1 MTYEPEGPDI
11 IEFATSRKYL
21 GKDYLSVPQRATL
34 KAIYGLE
41 MTREE
46 RLAFLEMSDGR
57 EPRRG
62 GYTEI
67 ALIWGRRS
75 GKSDCMGIVATY
87 ESVRWGPEIHKYLT
101 AGQVA
106 TVILIAQDQK
116 GARIV
121 RGYIEGNLHTLEDRG
136 YEVLAKTQGQERA
149 ITGSLVRLRWPV
161 EIAIYTATKA
171 AVRGT
176 TGLCFI
182 GDEIA
187 HWKTDDGA
195 YNQDTEVMRAA
206 RPCFATLS
214 RIKPKR
220 MVISSPFEE
229 HGYLWD
235 EYKARHS
242 SKTLVL
248 KAPTETL
255 NPAIEREFYERE
267 EEKDRDAYVRE
278 FLAEFAGTG
287 GSNAFLSSDIIEQ
300 CIEVGRV
307 MNPPRSGV
315 DYVARIDAAFKTDI
329 FSLGIGHAERKT
341 DGVTAVVDLMK
352 HWTPGKHKALVP
364 EDVVREVVA
373 ELRPYGVDVVE
384 GDQYADVPLAHLFEK
399 HGIKLLVVP
408 ISVPESTDAYKN
420 LRAGLRGRQV
430 SLPDDPT
437 TIRHLKALV
446 KTQTA
451 RGHVHIAARKGRHS
465 HDDAA
470 TVVSRLVMKLLP
482 LCNAVDIAKLNE
494 GAMPNTGI
502 RKILDF
508 DPVHQVELDPFGGQS
523 IMEAVW

>member
-1 MTYEPEGPDI
+1 MIPQPEGPDI

-41 MTREE
+41 MEREE

-57 EPRRG
+57 EPRKG
-62 GYTEI
+62 GYSET

-75 GKSDCMGIVATY
+75 GKSDIASIVATY
-87 ESVRWGPEIHKYLT
+87 ESVRWGPEIHRYLN
-101 AGQVA
+101 AGGVA

-116 GARIV
+116 GAGIV
-121 RGYIEGNLHTLEDRG
+121 RGYIEANLHALEDRG
-136 YEVLAKTQGQERA
+136 YEVLAKTVGQARA
-149 ITGSLVRLRWPV
+149 ITGSVVRLRWPI

-171 AVRGT
+171 GVRGT
-176 TGLCFI
+176 TGLCLV

-220 MVISSPFEE
+220 LVISSPFEE
-229 HGYLWD
+229 HGYLWQ
-235 EYKARHS
+235 EFKARHT

-248 KAPTETL
+248 KAPTEML
-255 NPAIEREFYERE
+255 NPSIEREFFERE

-278 FLAEFAGTG
+278 FLAEFAASG
-287 GSNAFLSSDIIEQ
+287 GSNAYLEAGIVEQ
-300 CIEVGRV
+300 CVERGRAA
-307 MNPPRSGV
+307 NAPKSGV
-315 DYVARIDAAFKTDI
+315 EYVARIDAAFKTDV
-329 FSLGIGHAERKT
+329 FSLGIAHARRET
-341 DGVTAVVDLMK
+341 DGLVAVIDVMR
-352 HWTPGKHKALVP
+352 HWIPKKGRPLDAELV
-364 EDVVREVVA
+364 VSEVVA
-373 ELRPYGVDVVE
+373 ELRPYGIDTVE
-384 GDQYADVPLAHLFEK
+384 ADQYADVPLQQLFAK
-399 HGIKLLVVP
+399 HGIRMNIVP
-408 ISVPESTDAYKN
+408 ISVPEATEAYKN

-430 SLPDDPT
+430 SLPDDAV

-451 RGHVHIAARKGRHS
+451 RGHVHIAAPKRRHS

-470 TVVSRLVMKLLP
+470 TVVSRLVMRLLP
-482 LCNAVDIAKLNE
+482 LGMAVDIAKLNE
-494 GAMPNTGI
+494 GAMPSTGI
-502 RKILDF
+502 RQLMDWE
-508 DPVHQVELDPFGGQS
+508 PRTGELNPFQPLS
-523 IMEAVW
+523 MEAIL